1 MYGVRGRD
9 GGMGVVGVP
18 VQEEHSHID
27 LPQHVDTARGS
38 RSKLRRMAA
47 TVCERLLAEK
57 TICCQADIQRMYSMK
72 KGGKKCGCVGGGG

>member
-1 MYGVRGRD
+1 MYGVHGRD

-18 VQEEHSHID
+18 VQEEHSQID

-47 TVCERLLAEK
+47 TV
-57 TICCQADIQRMYSMK
+57 
-72 KGGKKCGCVGGGG
+72 